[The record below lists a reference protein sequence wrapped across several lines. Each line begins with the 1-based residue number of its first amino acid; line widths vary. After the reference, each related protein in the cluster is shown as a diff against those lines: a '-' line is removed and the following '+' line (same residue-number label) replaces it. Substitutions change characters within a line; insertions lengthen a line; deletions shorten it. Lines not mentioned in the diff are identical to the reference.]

1 MRTFHYGSTHKK
13 DEAYMRKM
21 CHEGWAATG
30 LVEGVWTFEKCEPD
44 QYVYRVCYLRGMSG
58 RQIAELIAEYEK
70 KGIEF
75 VSRYSFWAIFRS
87 TESFEIYAG
96 EDEKRICEKIYS
108 PMPKGAA
115 ASWIILAVSL
125 FLAFRISGFFL
136 VLAALAGIYGAICTW
151 LAISYDKL
159 LKALK

>member
-1 MRTFHYGSTHKK
+1 MRTFHYCSTHKQ
-13 DEAYMRKM
+13 DEAYMQKM
-21 CHEGWAATG
+21 CHQGWAVTG
-30 LVEGVWTFEKCEPD
+30 LAEGVWTFEKCEPD
-44 QYVYRVCYLRGMSG
+44 QYVYRVCYLRGMSKE
-58 RQIAELIAEYEK
+58 QIAELIAEYAG

-87 TESFEIYAG
+87 TESFEIYTG
-96 EDEKRICEKIYS
+96 GDEKRICEKIYS

-115 ASWIILAVSL
+115 VSWIIFAISL

-136 VLAALAGIYGAICTW
+136 VLAALAGIYGTICTW
-151 LAISYDKL
+151 LAVSYYKL